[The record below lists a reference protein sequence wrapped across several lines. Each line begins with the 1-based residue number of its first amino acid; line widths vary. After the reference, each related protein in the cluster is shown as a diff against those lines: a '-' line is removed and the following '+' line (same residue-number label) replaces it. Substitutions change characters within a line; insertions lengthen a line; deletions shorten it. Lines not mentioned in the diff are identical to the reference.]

1 MRHLF
6 SDSFLASIDGLSVDI
21 RPAPPRAPHGAHL
34 SPRVG
39 SSIEFRDYQ
48 SYTPGDDLRRV
59 DWNVYARTRHLF
71 VRRFEH
77 PTSVPIFLLVDDSES
92 MRLETP
98 SRYATAARVAAAV
111 AAAGL
116 ASQNPVYAT
125 IADGGGAALPR
136 AVTGRRGLVRVLA
149 ELASDRPTAGIGV
162 AAGISVLQPL
172 LAAKGRGVL
181 VIISD
186 FFEPLGV
193 QTLLESLRQTSQ
205 RLLLVRVTQ
214 PWDANPDL
222 AGDFE
227 LADCESGETAP
238 VSTDA
243 EALRRY
249 REAYGSYFAA
259 IDGHVAQRGATQ
271 HVIDASKETLPQ
283 LEPLFPG
290 GVLSL

>member
-1 MRHLF
+1 VF
-6 SDSFLASIDGLSVDI
+6 W
-21 RPAPPRAPHGAHL
+21 P
-34 SPRVG
+34 
-39 SSIEFRDYQ
+39 SS
-48 SYTPGDDLRRV
+48 RR
-59 DWNVYARTRHLF
+59 
-71 VRRFEH
+71 
-77 PTSVPIFLLVDDSES
+77 
-92 MRLETP
+92 
-98 SRYATAARVAAAV
+98 
-111 AAAGL
+111 
-116 ASQNPVYAT
+116 
-125 IADGGGAALPR
+125 
-136 AVTGRRGLVRVLA
+136 
-149 ELASDRPTAGIGV
+149 
-162 AAGISVLQPL
+162 
-172 LAAKGRGVL
+172 
-181 VIISD
+181 SD